1 MIHTWGNSC
10 TRREGI
16 LWHMVL
22 KASVCVGAV
31 LLFGVQWWHCTSAHG
46 RSKAFTSWPWASR
59 AQEKNN
65 SGSSR
70 PLQGHPPT
78 DGEIPIRRYLS
89 ESAQSSHSATLEPNF
104 LTHRPLGRLPDPN
117 DAILLVFL
125 IIATFVSLSSLPV
138 LICISPL
145 RRDFECLILIG
156 ILVFFP

>member
-1 MIHTWGNSC
+1 MLELSC
-10 TRREGI
+10 CLGSSDD
-16 LWHMVL
+16 LPCQHMVDQNH
-22 KASVCVGAV
+22 S
-31 LLFGVQWWHCTSAHG
+31 LLGHELAEH
-46 RSKAFTSWPWASR
+46 RK
-59 AQEKNN
+59 KNN

-89 ESAQSSHSATLEPNF
+89 ESAQSPNSATLEPNF
-104 LTHRPLGRLPDPN
+104 LTHRPLGSLPDPN

-145 RRDFECLILIG
+145 RRDFECLVLIG
-156 ILVFFP
+156 IRVFFP